1 MKIAIYGA
9 TGMIGSNVTKEAV
22 DRGHQVTAL
31 SRTGTSLNG
40 AFGTHADLSDLA
52 TFAEVAAAHDV
63 IVIASGPSR
72 TGEPHSIVIDA
83 HKAIIDSAPDARI
96 LVVGGA
102 GSLFIADG
110 VRLKDAEGF
119 PEMYKPEAETM
130 TTILEAYEA
139 STGIDWTVISPAP
152 MIAPGERTGAYTIA
166 LDNPAG
172 ESISS
177 EDFAIAVVDEIEVPA
192 NIGRRFTVAS

>member
-40 AFGTHADLSDLA
+40 AFGTNADLSDLA
-52 TFAEVAAAHDV
+52 TFTEVATAHDV

-72 TGEPHSIVIDA
+72 TGEPHSVIIDA
-83 HKAIIDSAPDARI
+83 HKAIIDSNPDARL

-102 GSLFIADG
+102 GSLYAGD
-110 VRLKDAEGF
+110 VRLKDTPGF

-139 STGIDWTVISPAP
+139 SSGINWTVISPAP
-152 MIAPGERTGAYTIA
+152 MIAPGERTGAYTIDI
-166 LDNPAG
+166 DNPAG

-177 EDFAIAVVDEIEVPA
+177 EDFAIAVVDEIEEPA

>member
-9 TGMIGSNVTKEAV
+9 TGMVGSQVTKEAV

-31 SRTGTSLNG
+31 SRTGTSING
-40 AFGTHADLSDLA
+40 AFGAQADLTDLA
-52 TFAEVAAAHDV
+52 TFTEVAGKHDV
-63 IVIASGPSR
+63 VVITAGPSR

-83 HKAIIDSAPDARI
+83 HQAIIDSKPDARL

-102 GSLFIADG
+102 GSLFAGD
-110 VRLKDAEGF
+110 VRLKDTQGF
-119 PEMYKPEAETM
+119 PAAYLPEAETM

-139 STGIDWTVISPAP
+139 SNGVDWTVISPAP
-152 MIAPGERTGAYTIA
+152 MIAPGERTGSYNIA
-166 LDNPAG
+166 IDSPAG

-177 EDFAIAVVDEIEVPA
+177 EDFAIAILDELEAPA
-192 NIGRRFTVAS
+192 NKGRRFTVAS